1 MRAWTIRPDH
11 RQPDPQNPYKWV
23 LSPPRVHR
31 TFGSSNINHPE
42 AMKSK
47 HADSLAGSILAG
59 LLSLGGIVC
68 FAMAAQASNDEVT
81 ICGRLHAENNAL
93 SDAVVVVELGNDA
106 CLRSELDASGRFKFN
121 VPVGTKA
128 RLIFIKPGYLTK
140 EVEVDTKN
148 ALTSD
153 RARQLNKKVKF
164 DVVLEEE
171 LQHVNEVYMGPVGYI
186 HFVNGSGL
194 MRVRHDE
201 RMIPLQKTAEAE
213 PLARN

>member
-1 MRAWTIRPDH
+1 
-11 RQPDPQNPYKWV
+11 
-23 LSPPRVHR
+23 
-31 TFGSSNINHPE
+31 
-42 AMKSK
+42 MKNKRS
-47 HADSLAGSILAG
+47 DSLAGSILAG
-59 LLSLGGIVC
+59 LLSLAGIAC
-68 FAMAAQASNDEVT
+68 FAMAAQASTDEVT
-81 ICGRLHAENNAL
+81 ICGRLHAENAAL

-148 ALTSD
+148 AMNSD

-171 LQHVNEVYMGPVGYI
+171 LQHMNEAYMGPVGYI

-201 RMIPLQKTAEAE
+201 RMVPLEKPAEAE
-213 PLARN
+213 PLAQQ

>member
-1 MRAWTIRPDH
+1 
-11 RQPDPQNPYKWV
+11 
-23 LSPPRVHR
+23 
-31 TFGSSNINHPE
+31 
-42 AMKSK
+42 MKSK
-47 HADSLAGSILAG
+47 HADNLAGSILAG
-59 LLSLGGIVC
+59 LLSLGGILC
-68 FAMAAQASNDEVT
+68 FAMAAQASSAEVT
-81 ICGRLHAENNAL
+81 ISGRLHAENSAL

-148 ALTSD
+148 AMTSEQ
-153 RARQLNKKVKF
+153 ARQLNKKVKF

-171 LQHVNEVYMGPVGYI
+171 LEHVNEMYMGPVGFI

-201 RMIPLQKTAEAE
+201 RMIPLAKPAEAE
-213 PLARN
+213 PLASH

>member
-1 MRAWTIRPDH
+1 
-11 RQPDPQNPYKWV
+11 
-23 LSPPRVHR
+23 
-31 TFGSSNINHPE
+31 
-42 AMKSK
+42 MKSK
-47 HADSLAGSILAG
+47 HSDSLAGSILAG

-81 ICGRLHAENNAL
+81 ICGRLHAENNEL

-148 ALTSD
+148 AMTGEQ
-153 RARQLNKKVKF
+153 ARQLNKKVKF

-171 LQHVNEVYMGPVGYI
+171 LEHVNEMYIDPVGFI

-201 RMIPLQKTAEAE
+201 RMIPLQKTPEAE
-213 PLARN
+213 PLASH